1 LLFLSDWDPVS
12 KFEDSSYIFLTK
24 ITSVGCSFVGD
35 SSSMPVSSYA
45 APPTP
50 WSRELAEPQIHPT
63 AFIHSF
69 SNLIG
74 DVHISANVMVAPGT
88 SIRADEGSP
97 FHIGVGSN
105 VQDGVVIHGLEQGR
119 VVGDDGNQ
127 YSVWIGKNT
136 SITHMALI
144 HGPCYVGDDCFIGFR
159 STVFNARV
167 GAGCIV
173 MMHVLIQDVEIPPG
187 RYVPSG
193 MVITTQQ
200 EADRLPSVQDSDAQF
215 AHHVVGINNALR
227 EGYHCA
233 ENIVCIAPIRNEL
246 GKAMSHPPAGYG
258 SFNGGSSH
266 STSSSF
272 LTPDVIEKIRQLLA
286 QGYQIGAEHADERR
300 FRTSSWKS
308 IGSISA
314 YQEADVV
321 RALEALVNEH
331 SGDYVRLIGIDSKA
345 KRRVLEQI
353 IHTPGAPR
361 TSSSGQSQSFGQS
374 ISGATPGSSVTDQ
387 VYQIL
392 RQGYRVGLE
401 FADQRRFRTSSWQ
414 SGPVIQTQNERD
426 VMDAVTQAF
435 RDHAGDYIR
444 LIGID
449 PKLKRRVSEVLIHT
463 PGAPATPFEVTVVTG
478 SSTPAASLGQSVG
491 QSVGQPAGH
500 TVRHTASM
508 SAASESMQV
517 QVQQLI
523 AQGYRIGLEFA
534 DQRRFRTS
542 AWQSGPVIQTDRI
555 SDILAA
561 IQQALR
567 EHANEYVRLIGVDPK
582 AKRRVMEQVI
592 HTPGGSTPFVPAPG
606 LSPVSSNASVGA
618 PVSSRLGAEI
628 SEQVARLLQ
637 QGCRIGTEHADE
649 RRFRTSSW
657 KSCSPIQAT
666 HLPDVMRALEEC
678 LQEHAGEYVRL
689 IGIDPKAKRRVL
701 EQLIQKP

>member
-1 LLFLSDWDPVS
+1 
-12 KFEDSSYIFLTK
+12 
-24 ITSVGCSFVGD
+24 
-35 SSSMPVSSYA
+35 MPVSSYA

-97 FHIGVGSN
+97 FHIGLGSN
-105 VQDGVVIHGLEQGR
+105 VQDGVVIHGLEEGR

-127 YSVWIGKNT
+127 YSVWVGKNT
-136 SITHMALI
+136 SITHMTLI
-144 HGPCYVGDDCFIGFR
+144 HGPCYIGDDCFIGFR

-200 EADRLPSVQDSDAQF
+200 EADRLPSVQDSDAKF

-246 GKAMSHPPAGYG
+246 EKAMSHPTAGYG
-258 SFNGGSSH
+258 SFNNGGSSH

-286 QGYQIGAEHADERR
+286 QGYHIGAEHADERR

-308 IGSISA
+308 TGSISA
-314 YQEADVV
+314 NREADVI
-321 RALEALVNEH
+321 RALEALVSEH
-331 SGDYVRLIGIDSKA
+331 GGEYVRLIGIDPKA
-345 KRRVLEQI
+345 KRRVLEQV

-361 TSSSGQSQSFGQS
+361 VASSYSPSSSGQPPAQAPLGV
-374 ISGATPGSSVTDQ
+374 TPSVGSSVTDQ

-414 SGPVIQTQNERD
+414 SGPVMQTQTERE
-426 VMDAVTQAF
+426 VMDAVAQAL

-444 LIGID
+444 LIGVD
-449 PKLKRRVSEVLIHT
+449 PKLKRRVSEVIIHT
-463 PGAPATPFEVTVVTG
+463 PGATPTPFEVTVVTG
-478 SSTPAASLGQSVG
+478 SSTPAASTSY
-491 QSVGQPAGH
+491 SPASNAVSG
-500 TVRHTASM
+500 SIQ
-508 SAASESMQV
+508 E
-517 QVQQLI
+517 QVQQLMT
-523 AQGYRIGLEFA
+523 QGYRIGLEFA

-542 AWQSGPVIQTDRI
+542 SWQSGPVMQTDRI
-555 SDILAA
+555 SDVLAA

-567 EHANEYVRLIGVDPK
+567 EHADEYVRLIGVDPK
-582 AKRRVMEQVI
+582 AKRRVAEQVI
-592 HTPGGSTPFVPAPG
+592 HTPGGSTPFVPSASTPSSISH
-606 LSPVSSNASVGA
+606 SPVGA
-618 PVSSRLGAEI
+618 PTSSRLGAEI

-657 KSCSPIQAT
+657 KSCSPIQST
-666 HLPDVMRALEEC
+666 HLPEVMRALEEC

-701 EQLIQKP
+701 EHLIQKP